1 MSEAE
6 TQTFVGELLATGGT
20 TTGFDVPETVVTALG
35 AGKRP
40 KVVVTVGAHSWRS
53 SIAPMGG
60 RFLLG
65 VSGANRAAAD
75 IAAGDTVRVRLQHD
89 QAPRVVEVPDD
100 LRTALS
106 TSPTAAAAWERLSYS
121 HQRQHVTA
129 LQSAKRPET
138 RASRLAKTLAM
149 LGG

>member
-65 VSGANRAAAD
+65 VSAANRAAAD
-75 IAAGDTVRVRLQHD
+75 IAAGDTVMVRLQHAHVD
-89 QAPRVVEVPDD
+89 
-100 LRTALS
+100 ALL
-106 TSPTAAAAWERLSYS
+106 AA
-121 HQRQHVTA
+121 
-129 LQSAKRPET
+129 KKPET